1 MAEQNEQDL
10 HIVANLLK
18 TIDLFKE
25 LDEQVHAE
33 IIKHVNLDYFPT
45 EFVIFKE
52 GEIGD
57 KMFIIKTGMVKIYH
71 EGESP
76 SFDTEIAVLG
86 DSDFFGEMALF
97 EEHPRNATAKT
108 LEPTQVFI
116 LKKQDFIDLISS
128 NPKVAEIVSKE
139 FLARVKENVR
149 EENA

>member
-1 MAEQNEQDL
+1 
-10 HIVANLLK
+10 
-18 TIDLFKE
+18 
-25 LDEQVHAE
+25 
-33 IIKHVNLDYFPT
+33 
-45 EFVIFKE
+45 
-52 GEIGD
+52 
-57 KMFIIKTGMVKIYH
+57 
-71 EGESP
+71 
-76 SFDTEIAVLG
+76 
-86 DSDFFGEMALF
+86 MALF